1 MKTKI
6 LKSVLGLT
14 AMTSLLLACGEAET
28 ILNQLL
34 WCGAMMIICL
44 VSAKGL
50 EALMTEEEKEGRV

>member
-14 AMTSLLLACGEAET
+14 AMTSLFLACGEAET

-34 WCGAMMIICL
+34 WSGSMMIICFA
-44 VSAKGL
+44 SAKGL